1 MPARQSLMIAE
12 PPNKPDEGP
21 PNPSEKW
28 MATLYNVGIT
38 KDQIARLAWMRWMID
53 TNRYRTE
60 GEFRERL
67 SD

>member
-1 MPARQSLMIAE
+1 MITE
-12 PPNKPDEGP
+12 PPNKPDDGP
-21 PNPSEKW
+21 PSPSEKW

-38 KDQIARLAWMRWMID
+38 KEQITRLAWMRWMID
-53 TNRYRTE
+53 TNRYRPE